1 MFSETVSKVFFS
13 EETSSEIT
21 RQLWGLSKIRFPILH
36 NPKRTKFISWSL
48 LEFQSFHFSFTMEL
62 GFNKIKTEKQT
73 NIWSE
78 VRIRITGTAWSRY
91 SAGYQCHFP
100 RSQRYFRRKSRPS
113 SPIALSQGDM
123 VWWPLTKASHWL
135 ATGRPPTPPRPCSPP
150 TRNKHKVLIL

>member
-1 MFSETVSKVFFS
+1 
-13 EETSSEIT
+13 
-21 RQLWGLSKIRFPILH
+21 
-36 NPKRTKFISWSL
+36 
-48 LEFQSFHFSFTMEL
+48 MEL

-123 VWWPLTKASHWL
+123 V
-135 ATGRPPTPPRPCSPP
+135 
-150 TRNKHKVLIL
+150 